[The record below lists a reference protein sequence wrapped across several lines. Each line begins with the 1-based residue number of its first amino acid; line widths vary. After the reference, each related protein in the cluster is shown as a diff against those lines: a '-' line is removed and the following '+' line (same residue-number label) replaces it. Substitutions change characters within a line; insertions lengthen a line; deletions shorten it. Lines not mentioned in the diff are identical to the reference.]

1 MFEHSLIALDKKKT
15 FRRRWLSLPIAVGLH
30 LVALA
35 SFTFASYW
43 HVERVP
49 EPNEAGVYVV
59 QAELPALP
67 QAKIKRGS
75 PAPVE
80 QKTKAA
86 APTPTEV
93 AQPVEPTDTKLPTV
107 VTPQTS
113 GITLVDVPIGI
124 GDPDGDPNGDPR
136 GSKDGI
142 EGVPF
147 DPNGRGAGGGHEKVA
162 AVPASDE
169 PIRVF
174 GAVTRPVIIDGPQPR
189 YTETARRAGVQGTV
203 IVEAVINEQG
213 RVTDVRVLKTLP
225 MGLDQ
230 AAVDA
235 VRSWRF
241 KPATLGSK
249 PVKVFYTLTVNF
261 TLQR

>member
-1 MFEHSLIALDKKKT
+1 MFEHSLISLDKKKPS
-15 FRRRWLSLPIAVGLH
+15 RRRLLSLPIAVGLH

-49 EPNEAGVYVV
+49 EPSLLQQYVIEAS
-59 QAELPALP
+59 LPELP
-67 QAKIKRGS
+67 QAKIKQGS

-80 QKTKAA
+80 HKAKAEAVKT
-86 APTPTEV
+86 PEI
-93 AQPVEPTDTKLPTV
+93 AQPEKPADKLPTLD
-107 VTPQTS
+107 TPSTS
-113 GITLVDVPIGI
+113 ITLVDVPVGP
-124 GDPDGDPNGDPR
+124 GHPDGDPKGDPR
-136 GSKDGI
+136 GDIKGI

-147 DPNGRGAGGGHEKVA
+147 DPNASGPGGGHEKA
-162 AVPASDE
+162 APVSNE

-174 GAVTRPVIIDGPQPR
+174 GAVTRPVVDYGPQPR
-189 YTETARRAGVQGTV
+189 YTEMARKAGVQGIV
-203 IVEAVINEQG
+203 IVDAVIDEEG
-213 RVTDVRVLKTLP
+213 RVTNVRVLKSLP

-241 KPATLGSK
+241 KPATLGGRA
-249 PVKVFYTLTVNF
+249 VKVLYSLTINF
-261 TLQR
+261 SLQR